1 MKRLLA
7 LFVLVCSVLV
17 AKLIDALAA
26 TVGQQTEAVD
36 LVDAW
41 FRNSESRLL
50 RWMSDAGP
58 RKAPPPSAMQSG

>member
-36 LVDAW
+36 FVDAW
-41 FRNSESRLL
+41 FRNSDSRLL
-50 RWMSDAGP
+50 RWMSDASP
-58 RKAPPPSAMQSG
+58 RRAPAPSEMQSG